1 MLRKYVRSNSENEA
15 KFNEFIKNAYGLIL
29 NAINCFCHS
38 YESNQNSQ
46 KIAELL
52 DLIHEM
58 SLNKE
63 ETQVV
68 DYDQAEPYLKTIFGY
83 QFEDVQNF

>member
-1 MLRKYVRSNSENEA
+1 MKTYVASPTQNE
-15 KFNEFIKNAYGLIL
+15 KFSEFIKNAYGLIL

-38 YESNQNSQ
+38 FESEQNVEKISQ
-46 KIAELL
+46 LL
-52 DLIHEM
+52 DLIYEM

-68 DYDQAEPYLKTIFGY
+68 DYDQAEPYLKTIFSY
-83 QFEDVQNF
+83 QF